1 MPKLAVTWK
10 KSTIGYP
17 KGQGLIITS
26 LGLHR
31 LHQTVEHEDTPSIRG
46 MIFKVQH
53 LVEVTETQEDE

>member
-1 MPKLAVTWK
+1 MAKIAVTWK

-17 KGQGLIITS
+17 KGQGRTIVS

-53 LVEVTETQEDE
+53 LVEVSETKEE

>member
-1 MPKLAVTWK
+1 MPRIAVTWK
-10 KSTIGYP
+10 KSAIGQP
-17 KGQGLIITS
+17 KTQGLTIAS

-53 LVEVTETQEDE
+53 LIEVTEAQEE